1 MVNSVWKWSLVFG
14 SCQWCLE
21 VVNSVWKLSVAV
33 NSGDK
38 TWLTVIRLL
47 QHRHYLNPIP
57 CLQPRWTGIKK
68 EYGIKCH
75 WSIDTL
81 TGGRIQVIAH
91 MTELLSNHSEFTWE
105 NYGVEWEIDHVIPFE
120 QMNKSLVSERYR
132 LNNWKNLQPKTSDQ
146 NKRERYLKMA
156 IPRSPPPNEVASSSV
171 TDAAESQHY

>member
-1 MVNSVWKWSLVFG
+1 M
-14 SCQWCLE
+14 
-21 VVNSVWKLSVAV
+21 VNSVWKLSVAV

-68 EYGIKCH
+68 EYGIKCR
-75 WSIDTL
+75 WGVDTL

-156 IPRSPPPNEVASSSV
+156 IPRSPPQNEVASSSV